1 MNEKIEKLDEEFM
14 NRFTEEVYSGTGE
27 GFLQVKRL
35 AVEKYRDYLHARDA
49 ALIAAIAEAV
59 KTETEAKMAQGKYTY
74 AHEVAEDA
82 VEIINSFGG
91 QNGNKDKD

>member
-1 MNEKIEKLDEEFM
+1 MNDTIKKIFDKHKTAYHWGYKHSNYQEAITVDRIEDY
-14 NRFTEEVYSGTGE
+14 TSDI
-27 GFLQVKRL
+27 VK
-35 AVEKYRDYLHARDA
+35 
-49 ALIAAIAEAV
+49 AIAEAV

>member
-1 MNEKIEKLDEEFM
+1 MNDTIKKLDEKFIAKIEYEQELQEP
-14 NRFTEEVYSGTGE
+14 EEMRIIT
-27 GFLQVKRL
+27 RN
-35 AVEKYRDYLHARDA
+35 ALHARDT
-49 ALIAAIAEAV
+49 ALVRAIAEAV